1 MRELDCGPGS
11 RLKPRGFRLGARTG
25 AAALAP
31 LLICLATPVA
41 AQIQVNDPSI
51 LQTVRAMKPG
61 EFLWAPDVAPA
72 GPVMIIVSLPD
83 QRAYVYRNGVPI
95 GISTVSTGKEGHA
108 TPTGVFTILQKRVDH
123 KSNLY
128 NSAPMPYMQR
138 LTWDGIALH
147 AGNLPGYPASHGCI
161 RLPKAFA
168 QKLYAVTSL
177 GLTVI
182 ITDGDAVPRIAP
194 KKGPLEG
201 PSQRSAPAGTI
212 RWQPELSS
220 SGPVSIVISGADQRI
235 LVLRNGIEIGSA
247 PARIEGGVTQPS
259 AYTLSSVADGKFN
272 WMRIALP
279 GQQGAGTALSAEE
292 RAKLRMPE
300 SFRRNLAGILQ
311 PGATVVITKDSLQT
325 ADTGEAV
332 TVIAEEQH
340 PESPATPD
348 AAAK

>member
-1 MRELDCGPGS
+1 MRELDRGLES
-11 RLKPRGFRLGARTG
+11 SLKPYPGRLGAWLS

-31 LLICLATPVA
+31 LLICLATPAA

-168 QKLYAVTSL
+168 QKLYGVTSL

-201 PSQRSAPAGTI
+201 PSQRSTPVGTI

-259 AYTLSSVADGKFN
+259 AYTLHSVADGKFS

-300 SFRRNLAGILQ
+300 SFRQNLAGILE

-332 TVIAEEQH
+332 TVIAEEEH

-348 AAAK
+348 PAAK

>member
-1 MRELDCGPGS
+1 MRELHCG
-11 RLKPRGFRLGARTG
+11 LKRSSKPFRFGG
-25 AAALAP
+25 CALAS
-31 LLICLATPVA
+31 LLICLAAPAT
-41 AQIQVNDPSI
+41 AQIQVNDPSVV
-51 LQTVRAMKPG
+51 QAVRAMKPG
-61 EFLWAPDVAPA
+61 EFLWAPEVAPA
-72 GPVMIIVSLPD
+72 GPVMIIISLQN
-83 QRAYVYRNGVPI
+83 QRAYLYRNGVPI
-95 GISTVSTGKEGHA
+95 GVSTVSTGKEGHA
-108 TPTGVFTILQKRVDH
+108 TPTGVFTILQKQVDH

-168 QKLYAVTSL
+168 QKLYGVTRL

-194 KKGPLEG
+194 KKGPLAG
-201 PSQRSAPAGTI
+201 PSQQSTPAGAI

-220 SGPVSIVISGADQRI
+220 SGPVSIVISGADRRI
-235 LVLRNGIEIGSA
+235 LVLRNGVEIGNA
-247 PARIEGGVTQPS
+247 PANIEGGVTQPA
-259 AYTLSSVADGKFN
+259 AYTLGSVEDGKFN

-292 RAKLRMPE
+292 RARLRMPE
-300 SFRRNLAGILQ
+300 PFRRNLASILE
-311 PGATVVITKDSLQT
+311 PGATVVITRDSLQT

-332 TVIAEEQH
+332 TVIAEE
-340 PESPATPD
+340 EDANSPATSG
-348 AAAK
+348 ATTR

>member
-1 MRELDCGPGS
+1 M
-11 RLKPRGFRLGARTG
+11 GARFRGT
-25 AAALAP
+25 ALTS
-31 LLICLATPVA
+31 LLICLATPAV
-41 AQIQVNDPSI
+41 AQIQINDPSV
-51 LQTVRAMKPG
+51 LKTVRSMKPG
-61 EFLWAPDVAPA
+61 DYLWAPEVAPA
-72 GPVMIIVSLPD
+72 GPVMIIISLPD
-83 QRAYVYRNGVPI
+83 QRAFVYRNGVPI
-95 GISTVSTGKEGHA
+95 GVSTVSTGKEGHA

-168 QKLYAVTSL
+168 QKLYEVTKL

-194 KKGPLEG
+194 NKGPLDG
-201 PSQRSAPAGTI
+201 PSQNRTPAGAI
-212 RWQPELSS
+212 RWQPQLSA

-235 LVLRNGIEIGSA
+235 IVLRNGVEIGNA
-247 PARIEGGVTQPS
+247 PAQIDGGVTQPS
-259 AYTLSSVADGKFN
+259 AYTLRSVEDGKFN
-272 WMRIALP
+272 WLRIALP

-300 SFRRNLAGILQ
+300 SFRKNLAAILE
-311 PGATVVITKDSLQT
+311 PGTTVVITKDSLQT
-325 ADTGEAV
+325 ADTGDAV
-332 TVIAEEQH
+332 TVLADDSA
-340 PESPATPD
+340 P
-348 AAAK
+348 